1 MRKTSSTRRS
11 YTPTRFRPFTDA
23 RLLLNALSIKRKKL
37 WRPGNSDIRI
47 IYIRLSGIS
56 RVTKKMMV
64 LNLRSLIFD
73 KPAVRSIIVQDLSSY
88 IPILFCLYTSV
99 CVVGISF
106 HILMVYVG
114 SVTID
119 DRFMIRSTNAKVK

>member
-1 MRKTSSTRRS
+1 
-11 YTPTRFRPFTDA
+11 
-23 RLLLNALSIKRKKL
+23 
-37 WRPGNSDIRI
+37 
-47 IYIRLSGIS
+47 
-56 RVTKKMMV
+56 MV

-99 CVVGISF
+99 CVCVVAVSF
-106 HILMVYVG
+106 HILMVYVE

-119 DRFMIRSTNAKVK
+119 DRFMIPWTNAKVR

>member
-1 MRKTSSTRRS
+1 
-11 YTPTRFRPFTDA
+11 
-23 RLLLNALSIKRKKL
+23 
-37 WRPGNSDIRI
+37 
-47 IYIRLSGIS
+47 
-56 RVTKKMMV
+56 MMV

-99 CVVGISF
+99 CVCVCVYVVGVSF

-119 DRFMIRSTNAKVK
+119 DRFMIRSTNAKVR

>member
-1 MRKTSSTRRS
+1 M
-11 YTPTRFRPFTDA
+11 
-23 RLLLNALSIKRKKL
+23 
-37 WRPGNSDIRI
+37 
-47 IYIRLSGIS
+47 
-56 RVTKKMMV
+56 MMV
-64 LNLRSLIFD
+64 LNLPSLIFD

-99 CVVGISF
+99 CVGISF

-119 DRFMIRSTNAKVK
+119 DRFMIRSTNAKVR